1 MSAIYGIARF
11 DGSGVSEAEMQAM
24 ADRIRYIGPDGGSA
38 IFAGDAA
45 LGQLVR
51 IVTPESQH
59 ERGPVTLASRV
70 VLTAAGRIDNRDELI
85 DLLGIGGDR
94 AHVTTTELAAA
105 AYERWGRAAPRRIYG
120 DWAFAAWD
128 PKARQLFLAR
138 DHFGNT
144 ALYYHHAAG
153 TFTFASSRKA
163 LFALPHVPR
172 RLNEIRLAQHL
183 VLWIADGAATFHEE
197 IFRVPAGHTL
207 TITQAGV
214 LDERYWLPEEIEE
227 MRLPSDGAYV
237 ERFLELFTA
246 AVRARVRTNR
256 GIATT
261 LSSGLDSGTVTALAA
276 REIGKRPLLAL
287 TSVPLFAEA
296 SAILPHAIVDE
307 WAAAQTV
314 AAMYGNIDHRPLR
327 ADGITPLQALE
338 RSLWIHDEPEFA
350 AGNMH
355 WIIEML
361 QVAQERDTGM
371 LLTGQLGNGGVSW
384 TGDQQAA
391 LRYFTSGRFIAAMH
405 ALREWKRVRQTSWP
419 RAAWHQLVRPAR
431 ARMHSMMFRRGWS
444 SDVLWSQRMIDRSFA
459 DRLRLAERIRESG
472 YDPFFS
478 AVLEPRGQRL
488 RVLLPEI
495 SPIGA
500 LWYESGAAYG
510 LQMCD
515 PTADVRLLEFCL
527 AIPDEQYTRGRQD
540 RFLIRRALEGLV
552 PPAIQWATRRGVQ
565 GADLALRLR
574 ADATNVN
581 AAVEEIA
588 ASAAAREYFDLGM
601 MRERW
606 SALQSGIDAATQAHA
621 AVLARSLLLGLFVA
635 RGC

>member
-11 DGSGVSEAEMQAM
+11 DGSGISEAEMQAM
-24 ADRIRYIGPDGGSA
+24 EHRIRYIGPDGGGA
-38 IFAGDAA
+38 VFARDAA

-51 IVTPESQH
+51 HVTPESQF
-59 ERGPVTLASRV
+59 EQGPVTLASGIV
-70 VLTAAGRIDNRDELI
+70 VTAAGRVDNRDELT
-85 DLLGIGGDR
+85 DLLGIAGDR
-94 AHVTTTELAAA
+94 ARVTTTALAAA
-105 AYERWGRAAPRRIYG
+105 AYERWGRAAPRRIRG

-128 PKARQLFLAR
+128 PAARQLFLAR

-144 ALYYHHAAG
+144 ALYYHRGAE
-153 TFTFASSRKA
+153 TFSFASSRKA

-183 VLWIADGAATFHEE
+183 VLWVADGAATFHDE

-207 TITQAGV
+207 TITASGV
-214 LDERYWLPEEIEE
+214 VDERYWVPEEIEDV
-227 MRLPSDGAYV
+227 RLPSDGAYV

-246 AVRARVRTNR
+246 AVRARTRTNR

-276 REIGKRPLLAL
+276 RELATRPLLAL

-296 SAILPHAIVDE
+296 SAIVPHGIVDE

-314 AAMYGNIDHRPLR
+314 AAMYGNIEHRPLR
-327 ADGITPLQALE
+327 AEGITPLQAFE

-350 AGNMH
+350 AGNLH

-391 LRYFTSGRFIAAMH
+391 PRLFARRHFIAAAR
-405 ALREWKRVRQTSWP
+405 ALRQWKRGRQTSWL
-419 RAAWHQLVRPAR
+419 RAVWHQLVRPAR
-431 ARMHSMMFRRGWS
+431 ARMHSMMFRHGRS
-444 SDVLWSQRMIDRSFA
+444 SDVLRSQRMINPAFA
-459 DRLRLAERIRESG
+459 ERLRLAERIRESG

-478 AVLEPRGQRL
+478 ALLEPRGQRL
-488 RVLLPEI
+488 RVLLPDT

-500 LWYESGAAYG
+500 IWYESGAAYG

-515 PTADVRLLEFCL
+515 PTGDVPLLEFCL
-527 AIPDEQYTRGRQD
+527 AIPDEQYARGTQD

-552 PPAIQWATRRGVQ
+552 PPAIQWGTRRGVQ

-574 ADATNVN
+574 ADAANVD

-588 ASAAAREYFDLGM
+588 ASAATREYFDLAA

-606 SALQSGIDAATQAHA
+606 AAVLAGTNAATHGDAAT
-621 AVLARSLLLGLFVA
+621 LARSLLLALFVA